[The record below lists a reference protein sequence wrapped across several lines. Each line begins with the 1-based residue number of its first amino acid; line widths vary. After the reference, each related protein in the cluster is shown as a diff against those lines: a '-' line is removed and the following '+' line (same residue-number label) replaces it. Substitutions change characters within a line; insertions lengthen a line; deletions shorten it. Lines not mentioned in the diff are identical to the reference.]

1 MTGTRLG
8 SSATVGPAEKV
19 PLIKLKLQG
28 RGQMT
33 NTKAVTGSHISARGQ
48 NSTLA
53 QASRGLHSQKTLCA
67 EARRTQRSLQQAGR
81 GSTAKS

>member
-53 QASRGLHSQKTLCA
+53 QGLHSQKTLCA